1 MAFYK
6 FKASRLFDGTKF
18 IENSVLITQQ
28 DGTIEAIVPEEEAG
42 EDIRNLNGILMPGL
56 INCHCHLE
64 LSHLKDVIPPHTGLI
79 EFLCSVV
86 TKEDLILPSFKLVL
100 MQLKKKCGTMAL

>member
-1 MAFYK
+1 MAYRK
-6 FKASRLFDGTKF
+6 LRADKIFDGMRML
-18 IENSVLITQQ
+18 ENQMLVISEEGKIMDLLPAVENDESVEQYS
-28 DGTIEAIVPEEEAG
+28 
-42 EDIRNLNGILMPGL
+42 GILSPGL

-86 TKEDLILPSFKLVL
+86 TNGSFVRTGVSGSASDRLDR
-100 MQLKKKCGTMAL
+100 QGF